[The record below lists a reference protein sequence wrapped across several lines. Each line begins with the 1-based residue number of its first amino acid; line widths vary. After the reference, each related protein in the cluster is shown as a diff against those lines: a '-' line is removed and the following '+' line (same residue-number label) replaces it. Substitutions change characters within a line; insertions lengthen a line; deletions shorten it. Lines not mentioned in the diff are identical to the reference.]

1 MIFPPENRLERD
13 LISNEA
19 IKGESMNQKKIIL
32 NESEMPTQWYNV
44 IPDIPN
50 GLQPPLDPETKQ
62 PISPEKLAAVF
73 PMGLLEQE
81 MSPNR
86 FIDIPQEVL
95 DIYKIWRPTPLV
107 RAENLER
114 ALGTKAKI
122 FFKNEGV
129 SPSGSH
135 KTNSAVAQAYYN
147 KKEGIKRLSTET
159 GAGQWGSAL
168 SFATHKFGLECKVY
182 MVRVSFD
189 QKPYR
194 KSMMNTYGA
203 EIVASPSP
211 DTAFGRQI
219 LEQYPDTAGSLGI
232 AISEAL
238 EDAATRDDTKY
249 ALGSVLNH
257 VILHQSIIGL
267 EAKKQM
273 EIAGEYPDVVVGC
286 CGGGSN
292 FAGIMTPFLTDKLEG
307 KNIRF
312 VGVEP
317 ASCPTLTRGKLAY
330 DFGDV
335 AKMTPLLYMYTLGHD
350 FIPPGIH
357 AGGLRYHGMSPIV
370 SALVRENLIDPV
382 SVHQL
387 ECFEAGRLFA
397 QTEGI
402 IPAPETC
409 HAIRG
414 VITEATKDL
423 NDPKTILF
431 NFSGHGL
438 LDLSSYDNFFAGKLH
453 NYDYPEEAI
462 AEATKNLP
470 QM

>member
-1 MIFPPENRLERD
+1 M
-13 LISNEA
+13 
-19 IKGESMNQKKIIL
+19 KKIL
-32 NESEMPTQWYNV
+32 LEESEMPTQWYNV
-44 IPDIPN
+44 MPDIPN
-50 GLQPPLDPETKQ
+50 GIAPPLDPHTKE
-62 PISPEKLAAVF
+62 PMGPEKLAQIF

-81 MSPNR
+81 MSDQR
-86 FIDIPQEVL
+86 WIDIPEEVQEV
-95 DIYKIWRPTPLV
+95 YHIWRPAPLI
-107 RAENLER
+107 RADKLEE

-122 FFKNEGV
+122 FFKYEGV

-135 KTNSAVAQAYYN
+135 KTNSAVPQAYYN
-147 KKEGIKRLSTET
+147 KREGVKRMSTET

-203 EIVASPSP
+203 EIVASPSS
-211 DTAFGRQI
+211 DTAIGRQI
-219 LEQYPDTAGSLGI
+219 RQEYPDTAGSLGI
-232 AISEAL
+232 AISEAI
-238 EDAATRDDTKY
+238 EDAMAREDTKY
-249 ALGSVLNH
+249 GLGSVLNH

-267 EAKKQM
+267 EAKKQL
-273 EIAGEYPDVVVGC
+273 EKIGEYPDVVVGC

-292 FAGIMTPFLTDKLEG
+292 AAGIMSPFITDRLEG
-307 KNIRF
+307 KNVRF

-317 ASCPTLTRGKLAY
+317 ASCPSLTRGTYAY

-335 AKMTPLLYMYTLGHD
+335 AKQTPLLYMYTLGHD

-370 SALVRENLIDPV
+370 SAMVREKLLEPI

-409 HAIRG
+409 HAIRAA
-414 VITEATKDL
+414 IIEATQDL

-431 NFSGHGL
+431 NFSGHGM
-438 LDLSSYDNFFAGKLH
+438 LDLSSYDKFYSGDLH
-453 NYDYPEEAI
+453 NYDYPEEDI
-462 AEATKNLP
+462 ASATKNLP
-470 QM
+470 KV

>member
-1 MIFPPENRLERD
+1 M
-13 LISNEA
+13 
-19 IKGESMNQKKIIL
+19 MNKKIIL
-32 NESEMPTQWYNV
+32 RDDEMPTQWYNV
-44 IPDIPN
+44 VPDIPN
-50 GLQPPLDPETKQ
+50 GLQPPLDPETKE
-62 PISPEKLAAVF
+62 PMGPEKLSAVF

-81 MSPNR
+81 MSAER
-86 FIDIPQEVL
+86 FIDIPEEVMEIL
-95 DIYKIWRPTPLV
+95 KIWRPSPLV
-107 RAENLER
+107 RATNLEK

-122 FFKNEGV
+122 YFKNEGV
-129 SPSGSH
+129 SPVGSH
-135 KTNSAVAQAYYN
+135 KANSAVPQAYYN
-147 KKEGIKRLSTET
+147 KREGVKRIATET

-168 SFATHKFGLECKVY
+168 AFATSKFDIDCKVY

-194 KSMMNTYGA
+194 KSMMQTFGA
-203 EIVASPSP
+203 EIVPSPSEE
-211 DTAFGRQI
+211 TATGRRI
-219 LEQYPDTAGSLGI
+219 LAEYPDTPGSLGI

-273 EIAGEYPDVVVGC
+273 EIAGDYPDVIVGC

-292 FAGIMTPFLTDKLEG
+292 FAGIADPYIPDFLDG
-307 KNIRF
+307 KKIRF

-317 ASCPTLTRGKLAY
+317 ASCPTLTMGKLAY

-335 AKMTPLLYMYTLGHD
+335 AQTTPLLYMYTLGHD

-370 SALVRENLIDPV
+370 SALVRENIIEPFK
-382 SVHQL
+382 VHQL
-387 ECFEAGRLFA
+387 ECFEAGVLFA
-397 QTEGI
+397 KTEGI

-414 VITEATKDL
+414 AIIEATRDL

-438 LDLSSYDNFFAGKLH
+438 IDMASYDKFYSGDLH
-453 NYDYPEEAI
+453 NYDYPEEEI
-462 AEATKNLP
+462 AKSMANLP
-470 QM
+470 KI

>member
-1 MIFPPENRLERD
+1 MNKKVILRD
-13 LISNEA
+13 D
-19 IKGESMNQKKIIL
+19 Q
-32 NESEMPTQWYNV
+32 MPTQWYNV
-44 IPDIPN
+44 VPDIPN
-50 GLQPPLDPETKQ
+50 GLQPPLDPETKE
-62 PISPEKLAAVF
+62 PMGPEKLGAVF

-81 MSPNR
+81 MSTER
-86 FIDIPQEVL
+86 FIDIPEEVQEIL
-95 DIYKIWRPTPLV
+95 KIWRPAPLV
-107 RAENLER
+107 RANNLEK

-122 FFKNEGV
+122 YFKNEGV
-129 SPSGSH
+129 SPVGSH
-135 KTNSAVAQAYYN
+135 KANSAVPQAYYN
-147 KKEGIKRLSTET
+147 MKEGVKRIATET

-168 SFATHKFGLECKVY
+168 SFATSKFGIDCKVY

-194 KSMMNTYGA
+194 KSMMHTYGA
-203 EIVASPSP
+203 EIVPSPSEE
-211 DTAFGRQI
+211 TATGKKI
-219 LEQYPDTAGSLGI
+219 LAEYPDTPGSLGI

-238 EDAATRDDTKY
+238 EDASTRDDTKY

-267 EAKKQM
+267 EAKKQL
-273 EIAGEYPDVVVGC
+273 EIAGDYPDVIVGC

-292 FAGIMTPFLTDKLEG
+292 FAGIAAPFIPDYNEG
-307 KNIRF
+307 KKIRF

-317 ASCPTLTRGKLAY
+317 ASCPTLTMGKLAY

-335 AKMTPLLYMYTLGHD
+335 AQTTPLLYMYTLGHD

-370 SALVRENLIDPV
+370 SALVRENIIEPV
-382 SVHQL
+382 KVHQL
-387 ECFEAGRLFA
+387 ECFEAGVLFA
-397 QTEGI
+397 KTEGI

-414 VITEATKDL
+414 AIIEATKDL

-438 LDLSSYDNFFAGKLH
+438 IDMASYDKFYSGDLH

-462 AEATKNLP
+462 AKSMANLP
-470 QM
+470 EI

>member
-1 MIFPPENRLERD
+1 
-13 LISNEA
+13 
-19 IKGESMNQKKIIL
+19 MNKKIVL
-32 NESEMPTQWYNV
+32 RDDEMPRQWYNLT
-44 IPDIPN
+44 PDIPN

-62 PISPEKLAAVF
+62 PMGPEKLAPVF

-81 MSPNR
+81 MSDQR
-86 FIDIPQEVL
+86 FIDIPEEVL
-95 DIYKIWRPTPLV
+95 EIYKIWRPSPLV
-107 RAENLER
+107 RASNLEK

-129 SPSGSH
+129 SPVGSH
-135 KTNSAVAQAYYN
+135 KTNSAVPQAYYN
-147 KKEGIKRLSTET
+147 KREGVKRLTTET
-159 GAGQWGSAL
+159 GAGQWGCAL
-168 SFATHKFGLECKVY
+168 SFATSKFNLECKVY

-194 KSMMNTYGA
+194 KSMMQTYGA
-203 EIVASPSP
+203 KIVASPSDETTAGRRILAEFP
-211 DTAFGRQI
+211 DT
-219 LEQYPDTAGSLGI
+219 PGSLGI

-238 EDAATRDDTKY
+238 EDAFSREDSKY

-257 VILHQSIIGL
+257 VCMHQSIIGL

-273 EIAGEYPDVVVGC
+273 EIAGCYPDVVVGC

-292 FAGIMTPFLTDKLEG
+292 FAGIAAAYVPDYLEG
-307 KNIRF
+307 KKIKF

-317 ASCPTLTRGKLAY
+317 ASCPSLTMGKLAY

-335 AKMTPLLYMYTLGHD
+335 AQTTPLLYMYTLGHD

-357 AGGLRYHGMSPIV
+357 AGGLRYHGMSPMV
-370 SALVRENLIDPV
+370 SALVREKIVDPIK
-382 SVHQL
+382 VHQL
-387 ECFEAGRLFA
+387 ECFEAGVLFA
-397 QTEGI
+397 KTEGI

-414 VITEATKDL
+414 AIIEATRDL
-423 NDPKTILF
+423 NDPRTILF

-438 LDLSSYDNFFAGKLH
+438 IDMASYDKFFAGELH
-453 NYDYPEEAI
+453 NYDYPEEEI
-462 AEATKNLP
+462 ARSMANLP
-470 QM
+470 KI

>member
-1 MIFPPENRLERD
+1 
-13 LISNEA
+13 
-19 IKGESMNQKKIIL
+19 MNQKKIIL

-62 PISPEKLAAVF
+62 PMAPEKLAEVF

-81 MSPNR
+81 MSPNSW
-86 FIDIPQEVL
+86 IDIPEEVQ
-95 DIYKIWRPTPLV
+95 DIYKIWRPAPLV
-107 RAENLER
+107 RADKLEQ

-147 KKEGIKRLSTET
+147 KKEGVKRLSTET

-168 SFATHKFGLECKVY
+168 AFATHKFGLECKVY

-203 EIVASPSP
+203 EIVASPSE

-219 LEQYPDTAGSLGI
+219 LAEHPDTAGSLGI

-267 EAKKQM
+267 ETKKQM
-273 EIAGEYPDVVVGC
+273 EIAGEYPDVIVGC

-317 ASCPTLTRGKLAY
+317 ASCPTLTRGKYAY

-335 AKMTPLLYMYTLGHD
+335 AKLTPLLYMYTLGHD

-357 AGGLRYHGMSPIV
+357 AGGLRYHGMSPIL
-370 SALVRENLIDPV
+370 SALVREKLVDPI

-387 ECFEAGRLFA
+387 ECFEAGKLFA

-414 VITEATKDL
+414 AIIEATKDL

-438 LDLSSYDNFFAGKLH
+438 LDLSSYDKFFSGDLH

-470 QM
+470 KI

>member
-1 MIFPPENRLERD
+1 
-13 LISNEA
+13 
-19 IKGESMNQKKIIL
+19 MNQKKIIL

-62 PISPEKLAAVF
+62 PMAPEKLAEVF

-81 MSPNR
+81 MSPNSW
-86 FIDIPQEVL
+86 IDIPEEVQ
-95 DIYKIWRPTPLV
+95 DIYKIWRPAPLV
-107 RAENLER
+107 RADKLEQ

-168 SFATHKFGLECKVY
+168 AFATHKFGLECKVY

-203 EIVASPSP
+203 EIVASPSE

-219 LEQYPDTAGSLGI
+219 LAEHPDTAGSLGI

-267 EAKKQM
+267 ETKKQM
-273 EIAGEYPDVVVGC
+273 EIAGEYPDVIVGC

-317 ASCPTLTRGKLAY
+317 ASCPTLTRGKYAY

-335 AKMTPLLYMYTLGHD
+335 AKLTPLLYMYTLGHD

-357 AGGLRYHGMSPIV
+357 AGGLRYHGMSPIL
-370 SALVRENLIDPV
+370 SALVREKLVDPI

-387 ECFEAGRLFA
+387 ECFEAGKLFA

-414 VITEATKDL
+414 AIIEATKDL

-438 LDLSSYDNFFAGKLH
+438 LDLSSYDKFFSGDLH

-470 QM
+470 KI

>member
-1 MIFPPENRLERD
+1 
-13 LISNEA
+13 
-19 IKGESMNQKKIIL
+19 MNKKIIL
-32 NESEMPTQWYNV
+32 RDDEMPKQWYNV
-44 IPDIPN
+44 CPDIPN
-50 GLQPPLDPETKQ
+50 GLLPPLDPETKQ
-62 PISPEKLAAVF
+62 PMGPEKLGAVF

-81 MSPNR
+81 MSAER
-86 FIDIPQEVL
+86 FIDIPEEVQEIL
-95 DIYKIWRPTPLV
+95 KIWRPSPLV
-107 RAENLER
+107 RATNLEK

-129 SPSGSH
+129 SPVGSH
-135 KTNSAVAQAYYN
+135 KANSAVAQAYYN
-147 KKEGIKRLSTET
+147 KREGVKRLTTET

-168 SFATHKFGLECKVY
+168 SFATSKFDIECKVY

-211 DTAFGRQI
+211 ETNTGRKI
-219 LEQYPDTAGSLGI
+219 LAEYPDTPGSLGI

-257 VILHQSIIGL
+257 VVLHQSIIGL
-267 EAKKQM
+267 ESKKQM
-273 EIAGEYPDVVVGC
+273 EIAGEYPDVIIGC

-292 FAGIMTPFLTDKLEG
+292 FAGIACPWIPDYLDG
-307 KNIRF
+307 KKIKF

-317 ASCPTLTRGKLAY
+317 ASCPSLTMGKLAY

-335 AKMTPLLYMYTLGHD
+335 AQTTPLLYMYTLGHD

-370 SALVRENLIDPV
+370 SALVRENIIEPMK
-382 SVHQL
+382 VHQL
-387 ECFEAGRLFA
+387 ECFEAGVLFA
-397 QTEGI
+397 KTEGI

-414 VITEATKDL
+414 AIIEATKDL

-438 LDLSSYDNFFAGKLH
+438 IDMASYDKFYAGELH
-453 NYDYPEEAI
+453 NYDYPEEEI
-462 AEATKNLP
+462 AKSMANLP
-470 QM
+470 KI